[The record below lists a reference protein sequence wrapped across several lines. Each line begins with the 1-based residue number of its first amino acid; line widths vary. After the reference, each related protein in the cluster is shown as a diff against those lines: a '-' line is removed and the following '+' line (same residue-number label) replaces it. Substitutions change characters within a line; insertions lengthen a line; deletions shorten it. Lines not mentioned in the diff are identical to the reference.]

1 MFQYADAA
9 IRYMNRRNL
18 RSFSRLKQLDFD
30 ELNILNAVTDIYRDV
45 VRMAKKKYLGIAKL
59 AFIDAM
65 IAAGKSEKEA
75 EKLADESITVDYILE
90 MLDEYDPVTLYQF
103 LPEIERKKQR
113 LIEALIAAHNK
124 NDEINKALRYLTL
137 QLSQYADQAEIEAT
151 LTAFREAGVKRVR
164 WITQEDEKV
173 CKTCA
178 PRDGKVYPINKVP
191 PRPHYRCRCELVPVV

>member
-75 EKLADESITVDYILE
+75 EKLSDESITVDYILE